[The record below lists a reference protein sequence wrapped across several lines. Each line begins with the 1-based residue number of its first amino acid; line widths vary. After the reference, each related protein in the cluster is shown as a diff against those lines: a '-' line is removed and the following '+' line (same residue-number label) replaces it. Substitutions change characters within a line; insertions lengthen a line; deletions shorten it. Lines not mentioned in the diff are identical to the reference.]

1 MPREKIKFALRIH
14 PETKL
19 LVKDMCPKDNCSSQ
33 SEFIEKAVLFYA
45 GYVANKDSM
54 EYLPKVLSDMIT
66 GIARNSENHIARLL
80 FKLTVELSMVM
91 NILAAAADV
100 DESKLPGLR
109 ERCIR
114 EIRGTSGAIKFDDAV
129 RYQRGS

>member
-14 PETKL
+14 PETML
-19 LVKDMCPKDNCSSQ
+19 LV
-33 SEFIEKAVLFYA
+33 
-45 GYVANKDSM
+45 
-54 EYLPKVLSDMIT
+54 
-66 GIARNSENHIARLL
+66 
-80 FKLTVELSMVM
+80 KLTVELSMVM